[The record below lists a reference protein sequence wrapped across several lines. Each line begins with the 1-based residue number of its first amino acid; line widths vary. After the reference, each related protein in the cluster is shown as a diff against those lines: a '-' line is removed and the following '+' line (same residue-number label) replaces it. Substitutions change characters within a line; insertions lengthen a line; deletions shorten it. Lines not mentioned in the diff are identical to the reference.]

1 MTMLLSAFGLLGRF
15 AGDLLTSALSWAS
28 SLLFGRVPR
37 SHQVFLVLMMAG
49 SFLWLLVGLGLVIP
63 GIASWLFD
71 ATPHPPFIDRAWLA
85 LALVVALVALPPAVG
100 LAGFLVPAEGERPSG
115 LAAAGEVLRGYL
127 LVPVIAGLL
136 IFLAGVGVT
145 RKIRS
150 ARHGWSEVHVP
161 IVVKPHGYDQLVVD
175 LQDAVASADLPTTA
189 ADAPRV
195 LTLPAWVLTRVSGSN
210 VRKLRPDRLVELTG
224 PDLRIG
230 VYPSDI
236 AISGTAHDRTRAR
249 AAILSRLATT
259 SAHLTTSAEGQAV
272 EDRIEKVA
280 KGGRA
285 DGPVAGNG
293 MHDVFAAIDAL
304 LLDLPVQ
311 TDEWDILYRLRLQG
325 ERDLLAGVRPGTAFP
340 GRATTSLD
348 AVTPATA
355 RPGGTPRPTSPR
367 PVASGAGG
375 PS

>member
-49 SFLWLLVGLGLVIP
+49 SFLWLLVGLGLVLP

-272 EDRIEKVA
+272 EDRIEDLA
-280 KGGRA
+280 KEGRA
-285 DGPVAGNG
+285 GGPVAGHG
-293 MHDVFAAIDAL
+293 MRDVFAAIDAL

>member
-1 MTMLLSAFGLLGRF
+1 MTMLLSGFGLLGRF

-37 SHQVFLVLMMAG
+37 SHQIFLVLMMAG
-49 SFLWLLVGLGLVIP
+49 SFLWLLVGLGLVLP
-63 GIASWLFD
+63 SMASWLFD

-85 LALVVALVALPPAVG
+85 VALVVALVALPPAVG
-100 LAGFLVPAEGERPSG
+100 LAGFLVPAEGERPGG
-115 LAAAGEVLRGYL
+115 LAAVGEVLRGYL

-136 IFLAGVGVT
+136 IFLAGVGVS

-161 IVVKPHGYDQLVVD
+161 IVVKPDGYDQLVAD
-175 LQDAVASADLPTTA
+175 LHDAVASADLPTTA
-189 ADAPRV
+189 AEAARV
-195 LTLPAWVLTRVSGSN
+195 LTLPAWVLTRVAGGN

-259 SAHLTTSAEGQAV
+259 SAHLTTSAEAQAV
-272 EDRIEKVA
+272 EDRLEEVA
-280 KGGRA
+280 GGRT
-285 DGPVAGNG
+285 AGSMAAGG
-293 MHDVFAAIDAL
+293 MRGAFRAVDTL
-304 LLDLPVQ
+304 LLDLQIP
-311 TDEWDILYRLRLQG
+311 TDEWDILYRLRLQL
-325 ERDLLAGVRPGTAFP
+325 ERDLLAGAEPGTMFP
-340 GRATTSLD
+340 GQATAARQS
-348 AVTPATA
+348 VTPAAPPDGA
-355 RPGGTPRPTSPR
+355 RLTTPVR
-367 PVASGAGG
+367 PVTSGVGG
-375 PS
+375 RS

>member
-1 MTMLLSAFGLLGRF
+1 MTMLLSGFGLLGRF

-37 SHQVFLVLMMAG
+37 SHQIFLVLMMAG
-49 SFLWLLVGLGLVIP
+49 SFLWLLVGLGLLLP
-63 GIASWLFD
+63 SIASWLFD

-85 LALVVALVALPPAVG
+85 VALVVALISLPPAVG
-100 LAGFLVPAEGERPSG
+100 LAGFLVPAQGERPSG
-115 LAAAGEVLRGYL
+115 AAAAGEVLRGYL

-161 IVVKPHGYDQLVVD
+161 IVVKPDGYDQLVAD
-175 LQDAVASADLPTTA
+175 LHDAVASADLPTTA
-189 ADAPRV
+189 ADANRV
-195 LTLPAWVLTRVSGSN
+195 LTLPAWVLTRVAGGN

-259 SAHLTTSAEGQAV
+259 SAHLTTSAEAQAV
-272 EDRIEKVA
+272 EDRLEKVA
-280 KGGRA
+280 TEGRTAGAMAGGGMRDAIRA
-285 DGPVAGNG
+285 VDT
-293 MHDVFAAIDAL
+293 L
-304 LLDLPVQ
+304 LLDLQIP
-311 TDEWDILYRLRLQG
+311 TDEWDILYRLRLQV
-325 ERDLLAGVRPGTAFP
+325 ERDILAGVEPGTIFP
-340 GRATTSLD
+340 GQVSGVGHPAMPAAAPDAGQRTTP
-348 AVTPATA
+348 V
-355 RPGGTPRPTSPR
+355 R
-367 PVASGAGG
+367 PVASGVGG
-375 PS
+375 RS